1 MPAANQDSRPDPKAD
16 MNQVDRQV
24 PVTVLERLHVKRAIE
39 LYIKSLERSRNNEL
53 PGSDIWRLRGADIDV
68 NKVLLGKFS

>member
-1 MPAANQDSRPDPKAD
+1 MPAASSDKAVG
-16 MNQVDRQV
+16 NVD
-24 PVTVLERLHVKRAIE
+24 VTQIDRTVSVSILERLHCKRAIE

-68 NKVLLGKFS
+68 NKVLVGKFA